1 MPLIVACLERVGEIV
16 NVDTTVDRHS
26 TPKECVVCENAS
38 ETWIFF
44 TPFTCFHD
52 DMIPFNST
60 ANYYCSSFSKYHKN
74 VRAHD
79 FVSNI
84 LHCLDSLYIGCSAES
99 TYKNLENEMGE
110 CEYPSMVCQT
120 FISFIFTI
128 VT

>member
-74 VRAHD
+74 VGTHD

-84 LHCLDSLYIGCSAES
+84 LHCLDCLYIGW
-99 TYKNLENEMGE
+99 
-110 CEYPSMVCQT
+110 
-120 FISFIFTI
+120 
-128 VT
+128 